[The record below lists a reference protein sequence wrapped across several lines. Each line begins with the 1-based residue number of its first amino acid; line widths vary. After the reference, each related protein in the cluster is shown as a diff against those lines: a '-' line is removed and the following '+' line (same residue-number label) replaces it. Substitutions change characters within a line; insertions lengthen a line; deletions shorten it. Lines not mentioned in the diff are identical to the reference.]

1 MAKFNQGVHGQFSG
15 KIGNVVGSSW
25 KGKGVMRIRPASVS
39 NPKTEKQQTVR
50 GKFSLVGR
58 FVARLS
64 SLVAD
69 GFKSQADVITAQ
81 NAAMK
86 YNLQHGLLGEF
97 PDLSLNMSALKIS
110 QGDLPS
116 STDLVAVKNANLL
129 EFSWSDNSNEAGAA
143 SNDLLSIGIY
153 DSEQEQA
160 LKFQGIFSR
169 GDAGGIVEIP
179 ANWLDRTID
188 IYAFFKSQSNAI
200 NSGLYVSDSIYLGSI
215 DMSA

>member
-39 NPKTEKQQTVR
+39 NPRTPKQQTVR

-58 FVARLS
+58 FVARFS

-69 GFKSQADVITAQ
+69 GFKSQAIGITAQ

-86 YNLQHGLLGEF
+86 YNLQYGILGTY

-110 QGDLPS
+110 EGELPS
-116 STDLVAVKNANLL
+116 SLDLVAVKSSVSELDL
-129 EFSWSDNSNEAGAA
+129 SWSDNSNEAGAA

-153 DSEQEQA
+153 DGEKRR
-160 LKFQGIFSR
+160 L
-169 GDAGGIVEIP
+169 
-179 ANWLDRTID
+179 
-188 IYAFFKSQSNAI
+188 
-200 NSGLYVSDSIYLGSI
+200 
-215 DMSA
+215 